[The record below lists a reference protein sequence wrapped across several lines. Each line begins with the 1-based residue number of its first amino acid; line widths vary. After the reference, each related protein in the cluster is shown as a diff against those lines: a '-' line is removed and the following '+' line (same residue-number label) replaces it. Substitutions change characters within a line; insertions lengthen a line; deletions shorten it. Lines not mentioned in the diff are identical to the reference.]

1 MEKFSGSVN
10 KFGNSVEIINKIKN
24 INKNPTMSLEEK
36 KGWKEILSV
45 LELIPEGFEEPVSWR
60 NTKWKT
66 TKAKIMKGNKKWKE
80 KKRVKVGLSTENPP
94 QIHSTKVFPK

>member
-36 KGWKEILSV
+36 KG
-45 LELIPEGFEEPVSWR
+45 
-60 NTKWKT
+60 
-66 TKAKIMKGNKKWKE
+66 
-80 KKRVKVGLSTENPP
+80 
-94 QIHSTKVFPK
+94 